1 MPASEKIDE
10 IRRREN
16 QLTVLDSQ
24 DWSSHPRLSA
34 AEPQASGDRRE
45 HEPRCPVRRAWCGEN
60 KWTSSVGI
68 PCDAVLEIVA
78 QAWGKLKE
86 RRAQI
91 YERFKPEV

>member
-10 IRRREN
+10 VRRREN
-16 QLTVLDSQ
+16 QLTVWDSQ
-24 DWSSHPRLSA
+24 DWSSHPDLAPLNRRHPGTAVSTSA
-34 AEPQASGDRRE
+34 VA
-45 HEPRCPVRRAWCGEN
+45 VRRAWCGEN